1 MSGAGEEVRTTC
13 PYCGVG
19 CGIKVAVDPD
29 SSVRVAGDEAHP
41 ANYGRLCSKGA
52 ALGETL
58 SLDDR
63 LLYPEIGG
71 RRVGWDEALD
81 AVAEGFR
88 RALAEHG
95 PDAIAFYV
103 SGQLLTED
111 YYVANKLMKGCF
123 GGANID
129 TNSRLCMA
137 SSVAGHKR
145 AFGADTVPGC
155 YEDLEEADL
164 VVLVGSNLAWCHP
177 VLYQRMLAAR
187 ERRAGKPQLVVID
200 PRRTATCD
208 AAETHLP
215 LKPGSDAALF
225 AGLLVHLY
233 QQDRLDSEFLEQH
246 VEGFWPA
253 YRTAKEV
260 APNVPAVAARTGL
273 PASDVAEFYG
283 LWGRTRKVV
292 TVYSQGVN
300 QSAHGSDKVNAIIN
314 CHLATGRIGQP
325 GMGPFSVTGQPNAMG
340 GREVGG
346 LANQLAAHLDFAPE
360 DVERV
365 RRFWHKQTLTPSP
378 LPEGEG
384 YKLPSPCGG
393 RVGDE
398 GGEGWYEN
406 TKPAIAT
413 GPGLK
418 AVDLFQAV
426 ADGKIKV
433 LWIMGTNPVVS
444 LPDADAARSALQ
456 RCPLVVVSDAVA
468 DTDTVRFAHVKLPA
482 LTWGE
487 KEGTMTN
494 SERRISRQRAFL
506 PPPGEARPD
515 WWAIIQV
522 ARRLGFGA
530 LFPFESPAAIFR
542 EHAALSG
549 FENEEGR
556 RRDFDISALADLAN
570 DGYDVLEP
578 VQWPLPRGA
587 TAGTARLFGAG
598 DFFTADGKARCIA
611 VGERAPVHAAD
622 DSFPLVLNSG
632 RIRDQWHTM
641 TRTGKTARL
650 TGHIPEPYVEIHP
663 VDALACGVGENMLAR
678 VHSRW
683 GEVIVR
689 VRTSSEQR
697 PGSVFVPMHWGS
709 PLAPRGRVN
718 AAVNPAVDP
727 LSGQPESKH
736 TPVRVQAYRPRWHG
750 FLLSRGAIE
759 PPAVEYRV
767 TVREPTCWRHELAG
781 ETAADDWAVWAR
793 SVLGDDPT
801 REWLEFADAGTGR
814 YRGAVLVE
822 GRLRACLFVAPTH
835 ELPPRGWLAG
845 LFAKPELDAAE
856 RASLLTGRPR
866 GGQRD
871 CGRIVCAC
879 FGVGLNT
886 LTTAIRERGLTT
898 PEAIGATLK
907 AGTNCGSCVPELRQ
921 LIARA

>member
-1 MSGAGEEVRTTC
+1 MSGAGEMVRTTC

-19 CGIKVAVDPD
+19 CGVKVTIDADGGA
-29 SSVRVAGDEAHP
+29 RVAGDETHP

-63 LLYPEIGG
+63 LLYPEIAGQ
-71 RRVGWDEALD
+71 RVSWDEAITKI
-81 AVAEGFR
+81 ANGFC
-88 RALAEHG
+88 RALLKHG
-95 PDAIAFYV
+95 PDAVAFYV

-111 YYVANKLMKGCF
+111 YYVANKLMKGCL

-129 TNSRLCMA
+129 TNSRLCMS

-145 AFGADTVPGC
+145 AFGTDTVPGC
-155 YEDLEEADL
+155 YEDLEEADV

-177 VLYQRMLAAR
+177 VLYQRILAAR
-187 ERRAGKPQLVVID
+187 ERRGGKPSLVVID
-200 PRRTATCD
+200 PRRTTTCD
-208 AAETHLP
+208 VAETHLP
-215 LKPGSDAALF
+215 LKPGSDTALF
-225 AGLLVHLY
+225 NGLLVHLY
-233 QQDRLDSEFLEQH
+233 QQNRLDPEFLDEH
-246 VEGFWPA
+246 VAGFWSA
-253 YRTAKEV
+253 YQTAKEV

-273 PASDVAEFYG
+273 PESAVAEFYG

-346 LANQLAAHLDFAPE
+346 LANQLAAHMDFAPE

-365 RRFWHKQTLTPSP
+365 QRFWQA
-378 LPEGEG
+378 
-384 YKLPSPCGG
+384 
-393 RVGDE
+393 
-398 GGEGWYEN
+398 
-406 TKPAIAT
+406 PAIAQ

-418 AVDLFQAV
+418 AVDLFKAV
-426 ADGKIKV
+426 TDGKIKA
-433 LWIMGTNPVVS
+433 LWIVGTNPVVS
-444 LPDADAARSALQ
+444 MPDADQVREALR

-468 DTDTVRFAHVKLPA
+468 DTDTVRLAHVKLPA

-487 KEGTMTN
+487 KEGTVTN
-494 SERRISRQRAFL
+494 SERRISRQRTFL
-506 PPPGEARPD
+506 PPPGEAKPD
-515 WWAIIQV
+515 WWAMTQV
-522 ARRLGFGA
+522 ARRLGFEA
-530 LFPFESPAAIFR
+530 WFPFESAAAVFR

-549 FENEEGR
+549 FENENA
-556 RRDFDISALADLAN
+556 RRDFDISALADLS
-570 DGYDVLEP
+570 DTDYDALQP
-578 VQWPLPRGA
+578 VQWPLPHGV
-587 TAGTARLFGAG
+587 TVGTARLFGAG
-598 DFFTADGKARCIA
+598 GFFTADGRARCVAI
-611 VGERAPVHAAD
+611 GERAPAHAVD

-663 VDALACGVGENMLAR
+663 VDALACGVSENGLAR

-683 GEVIVR
+683 GEMIVR
-689 VRTSSEQR
+689 VRTNSEQQ
-697 PGSVFVPMHWGS
+697 PGSVFVPMHWGT

-718 AAVNPAVDP
+718 AAVNPVVDP

-750 FLLSRGAIE
+750 FLLSRAAID

-767 TVREPTCWRHELAG
+767 SVRDRDCWRYELAG
-781 ETAADDWAVWAR
+781 EESVEDWPSRAR
-793 SVLGDDPT
+793 GLLGDESAW
-801 REWLEFADAGTGR
+801 EWLEFADLGTGR
-814 YRGAVLVE
+814 YRGAVLVD
-822 GRLRACLFVAPTH
+822 GRLHACLFVAPGP
-835 ELPPRGWLAG
+835 ELPLRGWLAG
-845 LFAKPELDAAE
+845 LFAASELDSTE
-856 RASLLTGRPR
+856 RASLLAGRP
-866 GGQRD
+866 GQGQRD
-871 CGRIVCAC
+871 NGRIVCAC

-886 LTTAIRERGLTT
+886 LTAAIRDQRLIT
-898 PEAIGATLK
+898 PEAIGAALQ

-921 LIARA
+921 LIAQG

>member
-1 MSGAGEEVRTTC
+1 MNGVGEAVRTTC

-29 SSVRVAGDEAHP
+29 GGARVAGDETHP

-63 LLYPEIGG
+63 LLYPEIAG
-71 RRVGWDEALD
+71 RRASWDEALD
-81 AVAEGFR
+81 AVAAGFR
-88 RALAEHG
+88 QALAEHG
-95 PDAIAFYV
+95 PDAVAFYV

-111 YYVANKLMKGCF
+111 YYVANKLMKGCL

-129 TNSRLCMA
+129 TNSRLCMS

-145 AFGADTVPGC
+145 AFGTDTVPGC
-155 YEDLEEADL
+155 YEDLEEADV

-177 VLYQRMLAAR
+177 VLYQRILAAR
-187 ERRAGKPQLVVID
+187 ERRGGKPSLVVID
-200 PRRTATCD
+200 PRRTTTCD
-208 AAETHLP
+208 VAETHLP
-215 LKPGSDAALF
+215 LKPGSDTALF
-225 AGLLVHLY
+225 NGLLVHLY
-233 QQDRLDSEFLEQH
+233 QQNRLDPEFLDEH
-246 VEGFWPA
+246 VAGFWSA

-260 APNVPAVAARTGL
+260 APNVPTVAVRTGL
-273 PASDVAEFYG
+273 PESAVAEFYG
-283 LWGRTRKVV
+283 LWGRTRKLV

-346 LANQLAAHLDFAPE
+346 LANQLAAHMDFAPE
-360 DVERV
+360 DIERV
-365 RRFWHKQTLTPSP
+365 QRFWQA
-378 LPEGEG
+378 
-384 YKLPSPCGG
+384 
-393 RVGDE
+393 
-398 GGEGWYEN
+398 
-406 TKPAIAT
+406 PAIAQ

-418 AVDLFQAV
+418 AVDLFKAV
-426 ADGKIKV
+426 ADGKIKA

-444 LPDADAARSALQ
+444 MPDADQVREALR

-468 DTDTVRFAHVKLPA
+468 DTDTLRLAHVKLPA

-487 KEGTMTN
+487 KDGTVTN
-494 SERRISRQRAFL
+494 SERRISRQRTFL
-506 PPPGEARPD
+506 PPPGEAKPD
-515 WWAIIQV
+515 WWAMTQV
-522 ARRLGFGA
+522 ARRLGFEA
-530 LFPFESPAAIFR
+530 WFPFESTAAIFR

-549 FENEEGR
+549 FENEG
-556 RRDFDISALADLAN
+556 RRDFDISALTELSDAD
-570 DGYDVLEP
+570 YDTLQP
-578 VQWPLPRGA
+578 LQWPLPRGA
-587 TAGTARLFGAG
+587 TVGKTRLFGTG
-598 DFFTADGKARCIA
+598 GFFTADGKARCIA
-611 VGERAPVHAAD
+611 IGERAPIHAVD

-663 VDALACGVGENMLAR
+663 VDALSFGVSENVLAR

-683 GEVIVR
+683 GEMIVR
-689 VRTSSEQR
+689 VRTNPEQQ
-697 PGSVFVPMHWGS
+697 PGNVFVPMHWGS

-718 AAVNPAVDP
+718 AAVNPEVDP
-727 LSGQPESKH
+727 VSGQPESKH
-736 TPVRVQAYRPRWHG
+736 TPVRVQAYRPCWHG
-750 FLLSRGAIE
+750 FLLSREAID

-767 TVREPTCWRHELAG
+767 SVRDRECWRYELAG
-781 ETAADDWAVWAR
+781 ETAIDNWPAWAR
-793 SVLGDDPT
+793 GLLGDQT
-801 REWLEFADAGTGR
+801 GWEWLEFADAGTGR
-814 YRGAVLVE
+814 YRGAVLVD
-822 GRLRACLFVAPTH
+822 GRLHACLFVAPTH
-835 ELPPRGWLAG
+835 ELPLRGWLAG
-845 LFAKPELDAAE
+845 LFTQPELGLAE
-856 RASLLTGRPR
+856 RTSLLAGRPG

-886 LTTAIRERGLTT
+886 LTAAIREQGLITT
-898 PEAIGATLK
+898 ETIGVTLK

-921 LIARA
+921 LIIQNQMAA

>member
-1 MSGAGEEVRTTC
+1 MSGAGEMVRTTC

-19 CGIKVAVDPD
+19 CGVKVTIDADGGA
-29 SSVRVAGDEAHP
+29 RVAGDETHP

-63 LLYPEIGG
+63 LLYPEIAGQ
-71 RRVGWDEALD
+71 RVSWDEAITKI
-81 AVAEGFR
+81 ANGFC
-88 RALAEHG
+88 RALLRHG
-95 PDAIAFYV
+95 PDAVAFYV

-111 YYVANKLMKGCF
+111 YYVANKLMKGCL

-129 TNSRLCMA
+129 TNSRLCMS

-145 AFGADTVPGC
+145 AFGSDTVPGC
-155 YEDLEEADL
+155 YEDLEEADV

-177 VLYQRMLAAR
+177 VLYQRILAAR
-187 ERRAGKPQLVVID
+187 ERRGGKPSLVVID
-200 PRRTATCD
+200 PRRTTTCD
-208 AAETHLP
+208 VAETHLP
-215 LKPGSDAALF
+215 LKPGSDTALF
-225 AGLLVHLY
+225 NGLLVHLY
-233 QQDRLDSEFLEQH
+233 QQNRLDPEFLDEH
-246 VEGFWPA
+246 VAGFWSA

-273 PASDVAEFYG
+273 PESAVAEFYG

-346 LANQLAAHLDFAPE
+346 LANQLAAHMDFAPE

-365 RRFWHKQTLTPSP
+365 QRFWQA
-378 LPEGEG
+378 
-384 YKLPSPCGG
+384 
-393 RVGDE
+393 
-398 GGEGWYEN
+398 
-406 TKPAIAT
+406 PAIAQ

-418 AVDLFQAV
+418 AVDLFKAV
-426 ADGKIKV
+426 ADGKIKA

-444 LPDADAARSALQ
+444 MPDADQVREALR

-468 DTDTVRFAHVKLPA
+468 DTDTMRLARIKLPA

-487 KEGTMTN
+487 KEGTVTN
-494 SERRISRQRAFL
+494 SERRISRQRTFL
-506 PPPGEARPD
+506 PPPGEAKPD
-515 WWAIIQV
+515 WWAMTQV
-522 ARRLGFGA
+522 ARRLGFEA
-530 LFPFESPAAIFR
+530 WFPFESAAAVFR

-549 FENEEGR
+549 FENENA
-556 RRDFDISALADLAN
+556 RRDFDISALADLS
-570 DGYDVLEP
+570 DTDYDVLQP
-578 VQWPLPRGA
+578 VQWPLPHGV
-587 TAGTARLFGAG
+587 TVGTARLFGAG
-598 DFFTADGKARCIA
+598 GFFTADGRARCVAI
-611 VGERAPVHAAD
+611 GERAPAHAVD

-663 VDALACGVGENMLAR
+663 VDALACGVSENGLAR

-683 GEVIVR
+683 GEMIVR
-689 VRTSSEQR
+689 VRTNSEQQ
-697 PGSVFVPMHWGS
+697 PGSVFVPMHWGT

-718 AAVNPAVDP
+718 AAVNPVVDP

-750 FLLSRGAIE
+750 FLLSRAAID

-767 TVREPTCWRHELAG
+767 SVRDRECWRYELAG
-781 ETAADDWAVWAR
+781 EESVEDWPSRAR
-793 SVLGDDPT
+793 GLLGDEPAW
-801 REWLEFADAGTGR
+801 EWLEFADLGTGR
-814 YRGAVLVE
+814 YRGAVLVD
-822 GRLRACLFVAPTH
+822 GRLRACLFVAPGP
-835 ELPPRGWLAG
+835 ELPLRGWLAG
-845 LFAKPELDAAE
+845 LFAASELDSTE
-856 RASLLTGRPR
+856 RASLLAGRP
-866 GGQRD
+866 GQGQRD
-871 CGRIVCAC
+871 NGRIVCAC

-886 LTTAIRERGLTT
+886 LTAAIRDQRLMT
-898 PEAIGATLK
+898 PEAIGAALQ

-921 LIARA
+921 LIAQG

>member
-1 MSGAGEEVRTTC
+1 MSGAGEMVRTTC

-19 CGIKVAVDPD
+19 CGVKVTIDADGGA
-29 SSVRVAGDEAHP
+29 RVAGDETHP

-63 LLYPEIGG
+63 LLYPEIAGQ
-71 RRVGWDEALD
+71 RVSWDEAITKI
-81 AVAEGFR
+81 ANGFC
-88 RALAEHG
+88 RALLKHG
-95 PDAIAFYV
+95 PDAVAFYV

-111 YYVANKLMKGCF
+111 YYVANKLMKGCL
-123 GGANID
+123 GAANID
-129 TNSRLCMA
+129 TNSRLCMS

-145 AFGADTVPGC
+145 AFGTDTMPGC
-155 YEDLEEADL
+155 YEDLEEADV

-177 VLYQRMLAAR
+177 VLYQRILAAR
-187 ERRAGKPQLVVID
+187 ERRGGKPSLVVID
-200 PRRTATCD
+200 PRRTTTCD
-208 AAETHLP
+208 VAETHLP
-215 LKPGSDAALF
+215 LKPGSDTALF
-225 AGLLVHLY
+225 NGLLVHLY
-233 QQDRLDSEFLEQH
+233 QQNRLDPEFLDEH
-246 VEGFWPA
+246 VAGFWSA

-273 PASDVAEFYG
+273 PESAVAEFYG

-346 LANQLAAHLDFAPE
+346 LANQLAAHMDFAPE

-365 RRFWHKQTLTPSP
+365 QRFWQA
-378 LPEGEG
+378 
-384 YKLPSPCGG
+384 
-393 RVGDE
+393 
-398 GGEGWYEN
+398 
-406 TKPAIAT
+406 PAIAQ

-418 AVDLFQAV
+418 AVDLFKAV
-426 ADGKIKV
+426 ADGKIKA

-444 LPDADAARSALQ
+444 MPDADQVREAL
-456 RCPLVVVSDAVA
+456 RCCPLVVVSDAVA
-468 DTDTVRFAHVKLPA
+468 DTDTMRLARIKLPA

-487 KEGTMTN
+487 KEGTVTN
-494 SERRISRQRAFL
+494 SERRISRQRTFL
-506 PPPGEARPD
+506 PPPGEAKPD
-515 WWAIIQV
+515 WWAMTQV
-522 ARRLGFGA
+522 ARRLGFEA
-530 LFPFESPAAIFR
+530 WFPFESAAAVFR

-549 FENEEGR
+549 FENENA
-556 RRDFDISALADLAN
+556 RRDFDISALADLS
-570 DGYDVLEP
+570 DTDYDVLQP
-578 VQWPLPRGA
+578 VQWPLPHGV
-587 TAGTARLFGAG
+587 TVGTARLFGAG
-598 DFFTADGKARCIA
+598 GFFTADGRARCVAI
-611 VGERAPVHAAD
+611 GERAPAHAVD

-663 VDALACGVGENMLAR
+663 VDALACGVSENGLAR

-683 GEVIVR
+683 GEMIVR
-689 VRTSSEQR
+689 VRTNSEQQ
-697 PGSVFVPMHWGS
+697 PGSVFVPMHWGT

-718 AAVNPAVDP
+718 AAVNPVVDP

-750 FLLSRGAIE
+750 FLLSRAAID

-767 TVREPTCWRHELAG
+767 SVRDRECWRYELAG
-781 ETAADDWAVWAR
+781 EESVEDWPSRAR
-793 SVLGDDPT
+793 GLLGDEPAW
-801 REWLEFADAGTGR
+801 EWLEFADLGTGR
-814 YRGAVLVE
+814 YRGAVLVD
-822 GRLRACLFVAPTH
+822 GRLRACLFVAPGP
-835 ELPPRGWLAG
+835 ELPLRGWLAG
-845 LFAKPELDAAE
+845 LFAASELDSTE
-856 RASLLTGRPR
+856 RASLLAGRP
-866 GGQRD
+866 GQGQRD
-871 CGRIVCAC
+871 NGRIVCAC

-886 LTTAIRERGLTT
+886 LTAAIRDQRLIT
-898 PEAIGATLK
+898 PEAIGAALQ

-921 LIARA
+921 LIAQG

>member
-1 MSGAGEEVRTTC
+1 MSGAGEMVRTTC

-19 CGIKVAVDPD
+19 CGVKVTIDADGGA
-29 SSVRVAGDEAHP
+29 RVAGDETHP

-63 LLYPEIGG
+63 LLYPEISG
-71 RRVGWDEALD
+71 RRVSWDEAITTI
-81 AVAEGFR
+81 ANGFC
-88 RALAEHG
+88 RALLKHG
-95 PDAIAFYV
+95 PDAVAFYV

-111 YYVANKLMKGCF
+111 YYVANKLMKGCL

-129 TNSRLCMA
+129 TNSRLCMS

-145 AFGADTVPGC
+145 AFGTDTVPGC
-155 YEDLEEADL
+155 YEDLEEADV

-177 VLYQRMLAAR
+177 VLYQRILAAR
-187 ERRAGKPQLVVID
+187 ERRGGKPSLVVID
-200 PRRTATCD
+200 PRRTTTCD
-208 AAETHLP
+208 VAETHLP
-215 LKPGSDAALF
+215 LKPGSDTALF
-225 AGLLVHLY
+225 NGLLVHLY
-233 QQDRLDSEFLEQH
+233 QQNRLDPEFLDEH
-246 VEGFWPA
+246 VAGFWSA
-253 YRTAKEV
+253 YQTAKEV

-273 PASDVAEFYG
+273 PESAVAEFYG

-346 LANQLAAHLDFAPE
+346 LANQLAAHMDFAPE

-365 RRFWHKQTLTPSP
+365 QRFWQA
-378 LPEGEG
+378 
-384 YKLPSPCGG
+384 
-393 RVGDE
+393 
-398 GGEGWYEN
+398 
-406 TKPAIAT
+406 PAIAQ

-418 AVDLFQAV
+418 AVDLFKAV
-426 ADGKIKV
+426 ADGKIKA

-444 LPDADAARSALQ
+444 MPDADQVREALR

-468 DTDTVRFAHVKLPA
+468 DTDTMRLARIKLPA

-487 KEGTMTN
+487 KEGTVTN
-494 SERRISRQRAFL
+494 SERRISRQRTFL
-506 PPPGEARPD
+506 PPPGEAKPD
-515 WWAIIQV
+515 WWAMTQV
-522 ARRLGFGA
+522 ARRLGFEA
-530 LFPFESPAAIFR
+530 WFPFESAAAVFR

-549 FENEEGR
+549 FENENA
-556 RRDFDISALADLAN
+556 RRDFDISALADLS
-570 DGYDVLEP
+570 DTDYDALQP
-578 VQWPLPRGA
+578 VQWPLPHGV
-587 TAGTARLFGAG
+587 TVGTARLFGAG
-598 DFFTADGKARCIA
+598 GFFTADGRARCVAI
-611 VGERAPVHAAD
+611 GERAPAHAVD

-663 VDALACGVGENMLAR
+663 VDALACGVSENGLAR

-683 GEVIVR
+683 GEMIVR
-689 VRTSSEQR
+689 VRTNSEQQ
-697 PGSVFVPMHWGS
+697 PGSVFVPMHWGT

-718 AAVNPAVDP
+718 AAVNPVVDP

-750 FLLSRGAIE
+750 FLLSRAAIE

-767 TVREPTCWRHELAG
+767 SVRDRECWRYELAG
-781 ETAADDWAVWAR
+781 EESVEDWPSRAR
-793 SVLGDDPT
+793 GLLGDEPAW
-801 REWLEFADAGTGR
+801 EWLEFADLGTGR
-814 YRGAVLVE
+814 YRGAVLVD
-822 GRLRACLFVAPTH
+822 GRLHACLFVAPGP
-835 ELPPRGWLAG
+835 ELPLRGWLAG
-845 LFAKPELDAAE
+845 LFAASELDSTE
-856 RASLLTGRPR
+856 RASLLAGRP
-866 GGQRD
+866 GQGQRD
-871 CGRIVCAC
+871 NGRIVCAC

-886 LTTAIRERGLTT
+886 LTAAIRDQRLIT
-898 PEAIGATLK
+898 PEAIGAALQ

-921 LIARA
+921 LIAQG

>member
-1 MSGAGEEVRTTC
+1 MSGAGEMVRTTC

-19 CGIKVAVDPD
+19 CGVKVTIDADGGA
-29 SSVRVAGDEAHP
+29 RVAGDETHP

-63 LLYPEIGG
+63 LLYPEIAGQ
-71 RRVGWDEALD
+71 RVSWDEAITKI
-81 AVAEGFR
+81 ANGFC
-88 RALAEHG
+88 RALLKHG
-95 PDAIAFYV
+95 PDAVAFYV

-111 YYVANKLMKGCF
+111 YYVANKLMKGCL
-123 GGANID
+123 GAANID
-129 TNSRLCMA
+129 TNSRLCMS

-145 AFGADTVPGC
+145 AFGTDTVPGC
-155 YEDLEEADL
+155 YEDLEEADV

-177 VLYQRMLAAR
+177 VLYQRILAAR
-187 ERRAGKPQLVVID
+187 ERRGGKPSLVVID
-200 PRRTATCD
+200 PRRTTTCD
-208 AAETHLP
+208 VAETHLP
-215 LKPGSDAALF
+215 LKPGSDTALF
-225 AGLLVHLY
+225 NGLLVHLY
-233 QQDRLDSEFLEQH
+233 QQNRLDPEFLDEH
-246 VEGFWPA
+246 VAGFWSA
-253 YRTAKEV
+253 YQTAKEV

-273 PASDVAEFYG
+273 PESAVAEFYG

-346 LANQLAAHLDFAPE
+346 LANQLAAHMDFAPE

-365 RRFWHKQTLTPSP
+365 QRFWQA
-378 LPEGEG
+378 
-384 YKLPSPCGG
+384 
-393 RVGDE
+393 
-398 GGEGWYEN
+398 
-406 TKPAIAT
+406 PAIAQ

-418 AVDLFQAV
+418 AVDLFKAV
-426 ADGKIKV
+426 ADGKIKA

-444 LPDADAARSALQ
+444 MPDADQVREALR

-468 DTDTVRFAHVKLPA
+468 DTDTMRLARIKLPA

-487 KEGTMTN
+487 KEGTVTN
-494 SERRISRQRAFL
+494 SERRISRQRTFL
-506 PPPGEARPD
+506 PPPGEAKPD
-515 WWAIIQV
+515 WWAMTQV
-522 ARRLGFGA
+522 ARRLGFEA
-530 LFPFESPAAIFR
+530 WFPFESAAAVFR

-549 FENEEGR
+549 FENENA
-556 RRDFDISALADLAN
+556 RRDFDISALADLS
-570 DGYDVLEP
+570 DTDYDALQP
-578 VQWPLPRGA
+578 VQWPLPHGV
-587 TAGTARLFGAG
+587 TVGTARLFGAG
-598 DFFTADGKARCIA
+598 GFFTADGRARCVAI
-611 VGERAPVHAAD
+611 GERAPAHAVD

-663 VDALACGVGENMLAR
+663 VDALACGVSENGLAR

-683 GEVIVR
+683 GEMIVR
-689 VRTSSEQR
+689 VRTNPGQQ
-697 PGSVFVPMHWGS
+697 PGSVFVPMHWGT

-750 FLLSRGAIE
+750 FLLSRDAID

-767 TVREPTCWRHELAG
+767 SVRDRECWRYELAG
-781 ETAADDWAVWAR
+781 EEPVEDWPSRAR
-793 SVLGDDPT
+793 GLLGDEPAW
-801 REWLEFADAGTGR
+801 EWLEFADLGTGR
-814 YRGAVLVE
+814 YRGAVLVD
-822 GRLRACLFVAPTH
+822 GRLHACLFVAPGP
-835 ELPPRGWLAG
+835 ELPLRGWLAG
-845 LFAKPELDAAE
+845 LFAASELDSTE
-856 RASLLTGRPR
+856 RASLLAGRP
-866 GGQRD
+866 GQGQRD
-871 CGRIVCAC
+871 NGRIVCAC

-886 LTTAIRERGLTT
+886 LTAAIRDQRLIT
-898 PEAIGATLK
+898 PEAIGAALQ

-921 LIARA
+921 LIAQG

>member
-1 MSGAGEEVRTTC
+1 MSGAGEMVRTTC

-19 CGIKVAVDPD
+19 CGVKVTIDADGGA
-29 SSVRVAGDEAHP
+29 RVAGDETHP

-63 LLYPEIGG
+63 LLYPEIAGQ
-71 RRVGWDEALD
+71 RVSWDEAITKI
-81 AVAEGFR
+81 ANGFC
-88 RALAEHG
+88 RALLKHG
-95 PDAIAFYV
+95 PDAVAFYV

-111 YYVANKLMKGCF
+111 YYVANKLMKGCL

-129 TNSRLCMA
+129 TNSRLCMS

-145 AFGADTVPGC
+145 AFGTDTVPGC
-155 YEDLEEADL
+155 YEDLEEADV

-177 VLYQRMLAAR
+177 VLYQRILAAR
-187 ERRAGKPQLVVID
+187 ERRGGKPSLVVID
-200 PRRTATCD
+200 PRRTTTCD
-208 AAETHLP
+208 VAETHLP
-215 LKPGSDAALF
+215 LKPGSDTALF
-225 AGLLVHLY
+225 NGLLVHLY
-233 QQDRLDSEFLEQH
+233 QQNRLDPEFLDEH
-246 VEGFWPA
+246 VAGFWSA
-253 YRTAKEV
+253 YQTAKEV

-273 PASDVAEFYG
+273 PESAVAEFYG

-346 LANQLAAHLDFAPE
+346 LANQLAAHMDFAPE

-365 RRFWHKQTLTPSP
+365 QRFWQA
-378 LPEGEG
+378 
-384 YKLPSPCGG
+384 
-393 RVGDE
+393 
-398 GGEGWYEN
+398 
-406 TKPAIAT
+406 PAIAQ

-418 AVDLFQAV
+418 AVDLFKAV
-426 ADGKIKV
+426 ADGKIKA
-433 LWIMGTNPVVS
+433 LWIVGTNPVVS
-444 LPDADAARSALQ
+444 MPDADQVREALR

-468 DTDTVRFAHVKLPA
+468 DTDTVRLAHVKLPA

-487 KEGTMTN
+487 KEGTVTN
-494 SERRISRQRAFL
+494 SERRISRQRTFL
-506 PPPGEARPD
+506 PPPGEAKPD
-515 WWAIIQV
+515 WWAMTQV
-522 ARRLGFGA
+522 ARRLGFEA
-530 LFPFESPAAIFR
+530 WFPFESAAAVFR

-549 FENEEGR
+549 FENENA
-556 RRDFDISALADLAN
+556 RRDFDISALADLS
-570 DGYDVLEP
+570 DTDYDALQP
-578 VQWPLPRGA
+578 VQWPLPHGV
-587 TAGTARLFGAG
+587 TVGTARLFGAG
-598 DFFTADGKARCIA
+598 GFFTADGRARCVAI
-611 VGERAPVHAAD
+611 GERAPAHAVD

-663 VDALACGVGENMLAR
+663 VDALACGVSENGLAR

-683 GEVIVR
+683 GEMIVR
-689 VRTSSEQR
+689 VRTNPEQR
-697 PGSVFVPMHWGS
+697 PGSVFVPMHWGT

-718 AAVNPAVDP
+718 AAVNPVVDP

-750 FLLSRGAIE
+750 FLLSRAAID

-767 TVREPTCWRHELAG
+767 SVRDRECWRYELAG
-781 ETAADDWAVWAR
+781 EESVEDWPSRAR
-793 SVLGDDPT
+793 GLLGDESAW
-801 REWLEFADAGTGR
+801 EWLEFADLGTGR
-814 YRGAVLVE
+814 YRGAVLVD
-822 GRLRACLFVAPTH
+822 GRLHACLFVAPGP
-835 ELPPRGWLAG
+835 ELPLRGWLAG
-845 LFAKPELDAAE
+845 LFAARELDLAE
-856 RASLLTGRPR
+856 RASLLAGRP
-866 GGQRD
+866 GQGQRD
-871 CGRIVCAC
+871 NGRIVCAC

-886 LTTAIRERGLTT
+886 LTAAIRDQRLIT
-898 PEAIGATLK
+898 PEAIGAALQ

-921 LIARA
+921 LIAQG

>member
-1 MSGAGEEVRTTC
+1 MSGAGEMVRTTC

-19 CGIKVAVDPD
+19 CGVKVTIDADGGA
-29 SSVRVAGDEAHP
+29 RVAGDETHP

-63 LLYPEIGG
+63 LLYPEIAGQ
-71 RRVGWDEALD
+71 RVSWDEAITKI
-81 AVAEGFR
+81 ANGFC
-88 RALAEHG
+88 RALLKHG
-95 PDAIAFYV
+95 PDAVAFYV

-111 YYVANKLMKGCF
+111 YYVANKLMKGCL
-123 GGANID
+123 GAANID
-129 TNSRLCMA
+129 TNSRLCMS

-145 AFGADTVPGC
+145 AFGTDTVPGC
-155 YEDLEEADL
+155 YEDLEEADV

-177 VLYQRMLAAR
+177 VLYQRILAAR
-187 ERRAGKPQLVVID
+187 ERRGGKPSLVVID
-200 PRRTATCD
+200 PRRTTTCD
-208 AAETHLP
+208 VAETHLP
-215 LKPGSDAALF
+215 LKPGSDTALF
-225 AGLLVHLY
+225 NGLLVHLY
-233 QQDRLDSEFLEQH
+233 QQNRLDPEFLDEH
-246 VEGFWPA
+246 VAGFWSA
-253 YRTAKEV
+253 YQTAKEV

-273 PASDVAEFYG
+273 PESAVAEFYG

-346 LANQLAAHLDFAPE
+346 LANQLAAHMDFAPE

-365 RRFWHKQTLTPSP
+365 QRFWQA
-378 LPEGEG
+378 
-384 YKLPSPCGG
+384 
-393 RVGDE
+393 
-398 GGEGWYEN
+398 
-406 TKPAIAT
+406 PAIAQ

-418 AVDLFQAV
+418 AVDLFKAV
-426 ADGKIKV
+426 ADGKIKA

-444 LPDADAARSALQ
+444 MPDADQVREALR

-468 DTDTVRFAHVKLPA
+468 DTDTMRLAHVKLPA

-487 KEGTMTN
+487 KEGTVTN
-494 SERRISRQRAFL
+494 SERRISRQRIFL
-506 PPPGEARPD
+506 PPPGEAKPD
-515 WWAIIQV
+515 WWAMTQV
-522 ARRLGFGA
+522 ARRLGFEA
-530 LFPFESPAAIFR
+530 WFPFESAAAIFR

-549 FENEEGR
+549 FENENA
-556 RRDFDISALADLAN
+556 RRDFDISALADLS
-570 DGYDVLEP
+570 DTDYDALQP
-578 VQWPLPRGA
+578 VQWPLPHGV
-587 TAGTARLFGAG
+587 TVGTARLFGAG
-598 DFFTADGKARCIA
+598 GFFTADGRARCVAI
-611 VGERAPVHAAD
+611 GERAPAHAVD

-663 VDALACGVGENMLAR
+663 VDALACGVSENGLAR

-683 GEVIVR
+683 GEMIVR
-689 VRTSSEQR
+689 VRTNSEQQ
-697 PGSVFVPMHWGS
+697 PGSVFVPMHWGT

-718 AAVNPAVDP
+718 AAVNPVVDP

-750 FLLSRGAIE
+750 FLLSRAAID

-767 TVREPTCWRHELAG
+767 SVRDRDCWRYELAG
-781 ETAADDWAVWAR
+781 EESVKDWPSRAR
-793 SVLGDDPT
+793 GLLGDEPAW
-801 REWLEFADAGTGR
+801 EWLEFADLGTGR
-814 YRGAVLVE
+814 YRGAVLVD
-822 GRLRACLFVAPTH
+822 GRLHACLFVAPGP
-835 ELPPRGWLAG
+835 ELPLRGWLAG
-845 LFAKPELDAAE
+845 LFAASELDSTE
-856 RASLLTGRPR
+856 RASLLAGRP
-866 GGQRD
+866 GQGQRD
-871 CGRIVCAC
+871 NGRIVCAC

-886 LTTAIRERGLTT
+886 LTAAIRDQRLIT
-898 PEAIGATLK
+898 PEAIGAALQ

-921 LIARA
+921 LIAQG

>member
-1 MSGAGEEVRTTC
+1 MSGAGEMVRTTC

-19 CGIKVAVDPD
+19 CGVKVTIDADGGA
-29 SSVRVAGDEAHP
+29 RVAGDETHP

-63 LLYPEIGG
+63 LLYPEIAGQ
-71 RRVGWDEALD
+71 RVSWDEAITKI
-81 AVAEGFR
+81 ANGFC
-88 RALAEHG
+88 RALLKHG
-95 PDAIAFYV
+95 PDAVAFYV

-111 YYVANKLMKGCF
+111 YYVANKLMKGCL

-129 TNSRLCMA
+129 TNSRLCMS

-145 AFGADTVPGC
+145 AFGTDTVPGC
-155 YEDLEEADL
+155 YEDLEEADV

-177 VLYQRMLAAR
+177 VLYQRILAAR
-187 ERRAGKPQLVVID
+187 ERRGGKPSLVVID
-200 PRRTATCD
+200 PRRTTTCD
-208 AAETHLP
+208 VAETHLP
-215 LKPGSDAALF
+215 LKPGSDTALF
-225 AGLLVHLY
+225 NGLLVHLY
-233 QQDRLDSEFLEQH
+233 QQNRLDPEFLDEH
-246 VEGFWPA
+246 VAGFWSA
-253 YRTAKEV
+253 YQTAKEV

-273 PASDVAEFYG
+273 PESAVAEFYG

-346 LANQLAAHLDFAPE
+346 LANQLAAHMDFAPE

-365 RRFWHKQTLTPSP
+365 QRFWQA
-378 LPEGEG
+378 
-384 YKLPSPCGG
+384 
-393 RVGDE
+393 
-398 GGEGWYEN
+398 
-406 TKPAIAT
+406 PAIAQ

-418 AVDLFQAV
+418 AVDLFKAV
-426 ADGKIKV
+426 ADGKIKA

-444 LPDADAARSALQ
+444 MPDADQVREALR

-468 DTDTVRFAHVKLPA
+468 DTDTMRLARIKLPA

-487 KEGTMTN
+487 KEGTVTN
-494 SERRISRQRAFL
+494 SERRISRQRTFL
-506 PPPGEARPD
+506 PPPGEAKPD
-515 WWAIIQV
+515 WWAMTQV
-522 ARRLGFGA
+522 ARRLGFEA
-530 LFPFESPAAIFR
+530 WFPFESAAAVFR

-549 FENEEGR
+549 FENENA
-556 RRDFDISALADLAN
+556 RRDFDISALADLS
-570 DGYDVLEP
+570 DTDYDALQP
-578 VQWPLPRGA
+578 VQWPLPHGV
-587 TAGTARLFGAG
+587 TVGTARLFGAG
-598 DFFTADGKARCIA
+598 GFFTADGRARCVAI
-611 VGERAPVHAAD
+611 GERAPAHAVD

-650 TGHIPEPYVEIHP
+650 TGHSPEPYVEIHP
-663 VDALACGVGENMLAR
+663 VDALACGVSENGLAR

-683 GEVIVR
+683 GEMIVR
-689 VRTSSEQR
+689 VRTNSEQQ
-697 PGSVFVPMHWGS
+697 PGSVFVPMHWGT

-718 AAVNPAVDP
+718 AAVNPVVDP

-750 FLLSRGAIE
+750 FLLSRAAID

-767 TVREPTCWRHELAG
+767 SVRDRECWRYELAG
-781 ETAADDWAVWAR
+781 EESVEDWPSRAR
-793 SVLGDDPT
+793 GLLGDEPAW
-801 REWLEFADAGTGR
+801 EWLEFADLGTGR
-814 YRGAVLVE
+814 YRGAVLVD
-822 GRLRACLFVAPTH
+822 GRLHACLFVAPGP
-835 ELPPRGWLAG
+835 ELPLRGWLAG
-845 LFAKPELDAAE
+845 LFAASELDSTE
-856 RASLLTGRPR
+856 RASLLAGRP
-866 GGQRD
+866 GQGQRD
-871 CGRIVCAC
+871 NGRIVCAC

-886 LTTAIRERGLTT
+886 LTAAIRDQRLIT
-898 PEAIGATLK
+898 PEAIGAALQ

-921 LIARA
+921 LIAQG